1 MSHGSGKE
9 LKTSWSVEALFGAVL
24 RPDTEQL
31 GWFLCQ
37 WSSIRNCSDLQLG
50 SNSTVAC
57 VCLCSS
63 VYSVWFFFL
72 GFPSLSWEHVPVN
85 DECSHFTASASPSSA
100 SMCCSQELHR
110 SIASENQTL
119 CLCLQCVPSN
129 GAVVCHHLILQP
141 ETRDTPQQ
149 RGEMS
154 GGTRLF
160 PLPSKSEHRN
170 VRQGRFILCELP
182 SCRFLV
188 SSEKPDFS
196 TDVIQSSASSVFWWC
211 SDAAKWSLFRS
222 FSHTVCE
229 NTHFPSSPLSSASN
243 QARLSGYSSWPV

>member
-1 MSHGSGKE
+1 MMSAAILQLLLPLPQHPCAAHRSCTDPLL
-9 LKTSWSVEALFGAVL
+9 LKTRPCACAFSVCPVMG
-24 RPDTEQL
+24 
-31 GWFLCQ
+31 
-37 WSSIRNCSDLQLG
+37 
-50 SNSTVAC
+50 
-57 VCLCSS
+57 
-63 VYSVWFFFL
+63 
-72 GFPSLSWEHVPVN
+72 LS
-85 DECSHFTASASPSSA
+85 
-100 SMCCSQELHR
+100 
-110 SIASENQTL
+110 
-119 CLCLQCVPSN
+119 
-129 GAVVCHHLILQP
+129 VVCHHLILQP